1 MKTFGFMREKKFNM
15 SLKIENET
23 VYVIYKNGVPYDGE
37 SRKLVYTSMSAA
49 NGVVTKEAKREAEHR
64 CNSNRSYLSD
74 SDWWDMDRTSRE
86 ININKVRSEFTIVEY
101 GPKENKNNEQN

>member
-1 MKTFGFMREKKFNM
+1 M

-49 NGVVTKEAKREAEHR
+49 SSVITTEAKREAER
-64 CNSNRSYLSD
+64 NY
-74 SDWWDMDRTSRE
+74 DWMEAKFPGRPYWYELDR
-86 ININKVRSEFTIVEY
+86 EY
-101 GPKENKNNEQN
+101 RDRMID